1 MNIIRKCLLISGVG
15 AIGAV
20 GALFT
25 AKIARRRQHAGMYEK
40 AGKSID
46 EKLKESKE
54 SLDRATSR
62 IQSVFDRIRNRKS

>member
-1 MNIIRKCLLISGVG
+1 VG
-15 AIGAV
+15 AIGTV
-20 GALFT
+20 GALF
-25 AKIARRRQHAGMYEK
+25 AVKIARRRRHAGMYEK
-40 AGKSID
+40 AGKGID